1 MPGRDDERGERILDA
16 AAELVLR
23 WGYKRVTIEDV
34 AKHAGIG
41 KGTVYLHFRNRA
53 ELFLSVLVRESVAM
67 TADMLDALRRDPVMM
82 LPAEQ
87 AQMVY
92 LGLMKRPL
100 LRAMFVRDVDLLGD
114 LAVDP
119 AMQPLR
125 RVKVDLFGDLFQVL
139 REHGLVRTDRD
150 LEGQR
155 FLLTAVQTGFYLAR
169 PVLGQLGE
177 EHDDQATAELLAHT
191 IREALHTPGP
201 PDPEVLA
208 ALAPKVTAMFADFHA
223 ALAATVHGTP
233 PRD

>member
-53 ELFLSVLVRESVAM
+53 ELFVSVLVRESVAM

-92 LGLMKRPL
+92 LGVMKRPL
-100 LRAMFVRDVDLLGD
+100 LRAMFSRDVEILGD
-114 LAVDP
+114 LAADP
-119 AMQPLR
+119 TIAPLR
-125 RVKVDLFGDLFQVL
+125 RVKIDLFGDMFQVL
-139 REHGLVRTDRD
+139 REHGLVRTDQD
-150 LEGQR
+150 LESQR
-155 FLLTAVQTGFYLAR
+155 YLMTAVQTGFYLAR
-169 PVLGQLGE
+169 PMLGAFADTHSDE
-177 EHDDQATAELLAHT
+177 ATAKLLAHT
-191 IREALHTPGP
+191 VRESLQTPGQ
-201 PDPEVLA
+201 PDPEVLQ
-208 ALAPKVTAMFADFHA
+208 ALAPKMTAMLTDFHR
-223 ALAATVHGTP
+223 ALAATVHGEG
-233 PRD
+233 